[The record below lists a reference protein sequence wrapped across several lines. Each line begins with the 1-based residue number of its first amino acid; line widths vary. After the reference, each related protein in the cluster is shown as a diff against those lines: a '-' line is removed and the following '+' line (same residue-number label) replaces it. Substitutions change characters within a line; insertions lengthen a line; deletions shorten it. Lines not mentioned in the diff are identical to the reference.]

1 MPVSDGFR
9 QSITYPPV
17 APGWLRLLAELEGP
31 TGPEEAELLRAMK
44 FSLARLLDT
53 EEGRRRTGARRRA
66 RCGGLSRRRSALL
79 QLWLKTWSIGY
90 NRTMEATISLSEP
103 LSETAFRL
111 ARQLGISLDELC
123 VEAIEAYVRSRAE
136 DERYHGVTATLD
148 RIYADEPSKLEPGLA
163 RLQSAALETD
173 EW

>member
-1 MPVSDGFR
+1 
-9 QSITYPPV
+9 
-17 APGWLRLLAELEGP
+17 
-31 TGPEEAELLRAMK
+31 
-44 FSLARLLDT
+44 
-53 EEGRRRTGARRRA
+53 
-66 RCGGLSRRRSALL
+66 
-79 QLWLKTWSIGY
+79 
-90 NRTMEATISLSEP
+90 MEATISLSEP

-173 EW
+173 EWW